1 MKTNRC
7 SCQRQLAEQRPTEE
21 TRYVFSTTDTVRYRF
36 PTHANHLVMD
46 RSDAETS
53 EVFVVILEPGEAP
66 PPHVHDDTEQVFYVL
81 RGGGTLY
88 IGEDGSRCFPV
99 REGNIVRIP
108 PHTYHRILS
117 GPEQQLVYLSVDCFL
132 GGRPKQEPT
141 WESHVQVMCRLHGW
155 DLNEVRRAGSLM
167 EHQPLPLVTAGQRT
181 E

>member
-1 MKTNRC
+1 MC
-7 SCQRQLAEQRPTEE
+7 LAPRTLCV
-21 TRYVFSTTDTVRYRF
+21 TASRDTD
-36 PTHANHLVMD
+36 HLVMD

-53 EVFVVILEPGEAP
+53 EVFGTILEPGEAP

-132 GGRPKQEPT
+132 ARTTKAGAHLGKSCPG
-141 WESHVQVMCRLHGW
+141 HVSVCTAW

-167 EHQPLPLVTAGQRT
+167 EHQPLPLGTAGQRT